1 MGFYWHP
8 ENIRTIQDRK
18 SLLYIKIQ
26 QLQVI
31 LLDHIKVSHVHGYTP
46 LSVKHIGGS
55 IEMHSDTFQRS
66 VFFRWYCTKS
76 RQVLQ
81 KKKNMLQNEYIIH
94 NYNFIYQNTKK
105 NEITDIQSNNTLT
118 MLISKA
124 NSQVKHPRNPVNT
137 DCTKRE
143 RGI

>member
-1 MGFYWHP
+1 
-8 ENIRTIQDRK
+8 
-18 SLLYIKIQ
+18 
-26 QLQVI
+26 
-31 LLDHIKVSHVHGYTP
+31 
-46 LSVKHIGGS
+46 
-55 IEMHSDTFQRS
+55 
-66 VFFRWYCTKS
+66 
-76 RQVLQ
+76 
-81 KKKNMLQNEYIIH
+81 MLQNEYIIH